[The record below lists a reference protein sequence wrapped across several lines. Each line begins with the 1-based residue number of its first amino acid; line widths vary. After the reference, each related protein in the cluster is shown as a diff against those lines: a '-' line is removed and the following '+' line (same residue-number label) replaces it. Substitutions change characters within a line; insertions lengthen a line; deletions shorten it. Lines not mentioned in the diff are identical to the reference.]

1 MARIRLNP
9 ELLRWARK
17 RAGRSLSDLARA
29 FPKLET
35 WESGESE
42 QMPTLKQIERFAKAV
57 RVPIGYLFLP
67 EPPMERIP
75 ISDLRTIG
83 NVHIGRPSPDLLD
96 TIYICQQRQEWYREF
111 ARSNGE
117 TPLPFV
123 GSAKLGDSI
132 EEVATKMRNALR
144 FDFEGRRR
152 MSTWTE
158 ALRCFM
164 EQAEELG
171 IMVMRSGV
179 VGSNNN
185 RRLDHDEFR
194 GFALSDDLAPLVFIN
209 GRDTKAAQMFTLAHE
224 LAHIWLGHSA
234 LSDIEPA
241 SLPTHQVE
249 VWSNKVAAELL
260 LPLGFLRSEYNE
272 GAELEDEV
280 NRLARRFKIS
290 TLVVLRRIHDA
301 GKLSREE
308 FEDAYDKELARLIAL
323 KKKRREEG
331 GGGNFYATE
340 WTRVGKRFARALV
353 TSTLEGQTL
362 YRDAFRLLGFWKVRT
377 FHELSRRMEGH
388 A

>member
-1 MARIRLNP
+1 
-9 ELLRWARK
+9 
-17 RAGRSLSDLARA
+17 LSDLARA